1 MKDEDWEKAFE
12 GLLKLHLIE
21 VPSDYYADQLY
32 FTNTKVLKDL
42 FKKLELDN
50 LQMIHQQ
57 QDQEESYDTLL
68 AKEQQVHQNME
79 RNFQEQHKAK
89 VELDNKIEISKAYL
103 QTLRKK
109 TSDGFTIYETDSK
122 EMMSTKKGQQ
132 AKVVPVDFNRVLGD
146 LRRRII
152 DIHVKNIGH
161 GEVENKK
168 TQAES
173 KQTLTLLNVC
183 YKCTGMANV

>member
-12 GLLKLHLIE
+12 ELLKLHLIE

-103 QTLRKK
+103 
-109 TSDGFTIYETDSK
+109 
-122 EMMSTKKGQQ
+122 
-132 AKVVPVDFNRVLGD
+132 
-146 LRRRII
+146 
-152 DIHVKNIGH
+152 
-161 GEVENKK
+161 
-168 TQAES
+168 
-173 KQTLTLLNVC
+173 
-183 YKCTGMANV
+183 